1 MTATTGDAL
10 SQVLWKWPVGV
21 FSAANRRREPGAPA
35 AMQVSVHSP
44 EDSFR
49 RALHASHDVASG
61 NAPPFRIIPFP
72 PLLAEF
78 SSCPRM
84 TLRASNSKY

>member
-21 FSAANRRREPGAPA
+21 FSGANRRREPGAPA
-35 AMQVSVHSP
+35 ECRLVHLP

-49 RALHASHDVASG
+49 RALHASHDVGSG
-61 NAPPFRIIPFP
+61 NAGPRWIIPFP
-72 PLLAEF
+72 PLLAKF
-78 SSCPRM
+78 SSCPAM
-84 TLRASNSKY
+84 TLHASNSK

>member
-49 RALHASHDVASG
+49 RRGQLDWV
-61 NAPPFRIIPFP
+61 PFP
-72 PLLAEF
+72 FLDSARSLAQAAVRE
-78 SSCPRM
+78 SA
-84 TLRASNSKY
+84 ASPAA